1 MDPDKAF
8 LRRSAA
14 LDHGDLPGQDDE
26 KVAVSLALA
35 EEDLLRLDGAAPA
48 RFGQRRELGI
58 VQAGI
63 GPLEIGCLL
72 EVLGGLGNHARAGML
87 VTRP

>member
-1 MDPDKAF
+1 M
-8 LRRSAA
+8 RRSSGVPRPSTTATFPA
-14 LDHGDLPGQDDE
+14 RMT
-26 KVAVSLALA
+26 KSRSLARPRGRGSPPA
-35 EEDLLRLDGAAPA
+35 VRRGAA

-72 EVLGGLGNHARAGML
+72 DVPGGLGDHARAGML